1 MNSTPLFDGSPT
13 RLFAWHGGREISRG
27 AFLADIEAYAA
38 SLPERKYVL
47 NRCADRYLFLVG
59 FAAAIVRGQTTVCP
73 PALTRQ
79 FIKHLQAAF
88 PDLYSL
94 SDHDQEDGLETVFIR
109 HQAVEHEA
117 GSIPAV
123 NAQQT
128 VLLAFTSG
136 STGTPAQHAKSWA
149 ALMRGVRQQ
158 SAMLGARASEQLG
171 VVATV
176 PPQHMY
182 GLESSL
188 LMPLQMGWAIHGG
201 KPFFP
206 QDIAT
211 ALQQNSARNVLVTTP
226 FHLRACVESR
236 VKLPRLEFILS
247 ATAPLSPQLAAQAE
261 QRFAVPVREIYGCT
275 EAGSI
280 ASRRT
285 AEGTLWRLHNG
296 MSLAFASGQCFVN
309 GAHSAEPTALHDSIT
324 VRDSNHFTLGGRV
337 QDLVNIA
344 GKRASLGDLNHTLTS
359 IEGVCD
365 GVFFM
370 PDSPADSVTRLIAF
384 VVAPGCSALDIL
396 DALRARLDPAFVPRR
411 IYLVEALPRND
422 TGKLPVEQLYALL
435 RQAA

>member
-1 MNSTPLFDGSPT
+1 MNLTPLFDRSLTP
-13 RLFAWHGGREISRG
+13 LFAWHSGREISGG
-27 AFLADIEAYAA
+27 AFLADVAACAA

-59 FAAAIVRGQTTVCP
+59 FAAAIVRNQITLCP

-79 FIKHLQAAF
+79 FIEHLQLAF
-88 PDLYSL
+88 PDIYTLCDY
-94 SDHDQEDGLETVFIR
+94 HQPDGLLTVSVR
-109 HQAVEHEA
+109 HHAVEHDA
-117 GSIPAV
+117 VSIPV
-123 NAQQT
+123 IDAQQT
-128 VLLAFTSG
+128 VLIAFTSG
-136 STGTPAQHAKSWA
+136 STGIPAQHAKSWA
-149 ALMRGVRQQ
+149 ALTLGVQRQ
-158 SAMLGARASEQLG
+158 SAMLGAHASEQLG

-211 ALQQNSARNVLVTTP
+211 ALQQNAARNVLVTTP
-226 FHLRACVESR
+226 FHLRACVESGVR
-236 VKLPRLEFILS
+236 LPRLEFILS

-261 QRFAVPVREIYGCT
+261 QLFAVPVREIYGCT

-280 ASRRT
+280 ASRRN
-285 AEGTLWRLHNG
+285 AEETLWRLHDG
-296 MSLAFASGQCFVN
+296 MSLSLSGGQWFVN

-324 VRDSNHFTLGGRV
+324 VLDSNHFALGGRV
-337 QDLVNIA
+337 QDMVNIA

-359 IEGVCD
+359 IEGVRD

-370 PDSPADSVTRLIAF
+370 PDAPADSVTRLIAF
-384 VVAPGCSALDIL
+384 VVAPGYSALDIMN
-396 DALRARLDPAFVPRR
+396 ALRVRLDPAFVPRR
-411 IYLVEALPRND
+411 IYLVDALPRND
-422 TGKLPVEQLYALL
+422 TGKLPVEQLYVLL